1 MSWKNRGIKSQKTDA
16 LNSDG
21 KRWMPNGSSQK
32 WRSKNSDDGY
42 EKILFNSQAK
52 QTYKK
57 LASSKYNREESTKLV
72 IENLTR
78 EL

>member
-1 MSWKNRGIKSQKTDA
+1 MSWKNRGIKSQKTDT

-21 KRWMPNGSSQK
+21 KRWMPNGSSHSI
-32 WRSKNSDDGY
+32 SKNSDDGY

-72 IENLTR
+72 IENLTW